1 MSFFSRLF
9 GAPQQP
15 AGDPDDLTLR
25 ALADAGANLARE
37 TETLFFLYF
46 PTEAHARSAANVAQR
61 EGFAAKVSAPVQG
74 HSEWL
79 CRLTREMVPSRAAIK
94 ATRARLEELATSL
107 GGEFD
112 GWEAAVR
119 T

>member
-9 GAPQQP
+9 GTPRP
-15 AGDPDDLTLR
+15 SAGDPDDLTLR

-46 PTEAHARSAANVAQR
+46 PTEAHAQSAANVAQR
-61 EGFAAKVSAPVQG
+61 EGFVARVSAPVQG
-74 HSEWL
+74 SEWL
-79 CRLTREMVPSRAAIK
+79 CRLTREMVLSRAAIK
-94 ATRARLEELATSL
+94 ATRERLEELATSL
-107 GGEFD
+107 SGEFD

-119 T
+119 S